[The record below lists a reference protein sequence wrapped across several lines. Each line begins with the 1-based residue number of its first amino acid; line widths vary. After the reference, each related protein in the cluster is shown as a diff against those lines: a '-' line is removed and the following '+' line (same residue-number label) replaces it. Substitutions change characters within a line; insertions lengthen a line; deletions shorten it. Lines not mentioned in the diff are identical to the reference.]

1 MSWHPEI
8 LSGKQKKVL
17 KQVGYFCLSQGFYLA
32 GGTALAIRLGHRR
45 SRDFD
50 WFTPQGIPDPLHLAE
65 YIRTAGIPFI
75 TSQVERGTLH
85 GAISGIRV
93 SFFEY
98 LYPLLKPYTIWSD
111 YDCRLAGFADIACMK
126 LSALTQRASRKD
138 FIDIYALAS
147 RIMPFEDMLKLYQ
160 KKYSVQDMGH
170 VLYALSYFDDAD
182 RERMPAMVWKVNWKA
197 IKEDLIGRIKILG
210 SFSF

>member
-8 LSGKQKKVL
+8 LSGKQRKVL
-17 KQVGYFCLSQGFYLA
+17 KQVGYFCLNQGFYLA
-32 GGTALAIRLGHRR
+32 GGTALSIRLGHRR

-50 WFTPQGIPDPLHLAE
+50 WFTPAGIPAPLDLAE
-65 YIRTAGIPFI
+65 TIRRAGIPFT

-85 GAISGIRV
+85 GTISGVRV

-98 LYPLLKPYTIWSD
+98 LYPLLEPYTIWSD

-126 LSALTQRASRKD
+126 LSAVTQRASRKD

-147 RIMPFEDMLKLYQ
+147 KIAPLDDMIKMYQ
-160 KKYSVQDMGH
+160 KKYSIQDAGH
-170 VLYALSYFDDAD
+170 VLYALSYFDNAD
-182 RERMPAMVWKVNWKA
+182 RERMPAMVWKISWKS
-197 IKEDLIGRIKILG
+197 IKGDLIGRIKKL
-210 SFSF
+210 STL